1 MVEIAFTL
9 SLSDL
14 VKVIHIE
21 LNKGFEYLSDERGV
35 VAVLEV

>member
-21 LNKGFEYLSDERGV
+21 QNKGFGYLPDERGV